1 MNCSICGIL
10 YQDTVSH
17 PPEVCSKHA
26 GEKLKKAQEA
36 LDSALTTISRLQA
49 ERRGFQIMARGMFGL
64 AKAALWRDQMEEGK
78 YERAGGNVDCVS
90 CRRLY
95 VEHPELPGLP
105 TFHMLCS
112 GKIVKT

>member
-1 MNCSICGIL
+1 MNCPTCGVPCKERVL
-10 YQDTVSH
+10 HS
-17 PPEVCSKHA
+17 P
-26 GEKLKKAQEA
+26 GECLENTRAELKQAQEA
-36 LDSALTTISRLQA
+36 LDADLAQISKLRA